1 MIWKGVA
8 TLRWQFPLVLWG
20 LSLIPAFWIV
30 DHLLAKRAPR
40 INYPALSLLPDA
52 GVSVR
57 VHVLAP
63 RALRALTLACIV
75 LGMAHPEA
83 AYVGG
88 TTTIEGID
96 ICLAL
101 DLSRSMRAEDLAPN
115 RLVAAK
121 ATLRDFVRARENDRI
136 ALVVFAGDAFLQA
149 PLTLDHDAVDRLI
162 EAADFSLA
170 ELDGTAIGDALVK
183 SSARLKDSK
192 SESRVVVLLTDG
204 ENNRGEVDPENATR
218 IAAALGIRVYT
229 IGVGSETGARIPID
243 DPVFGAD
250 FVRGSDGRPL
260 VTKLDEDA
268 LRKIARGTGGR
279 YFNARDR
286 QALADVLGEIDRLE
300 RSTIEVYRP
309 PSYESVSRW
318 FYVAAFVLVL
328 MEGILSRTWLRV
340 LP

>member
-1 MIWKGVA
+1 M
-8 TLRWQFPLVLWG
+8 RWQFPVALWG
-20 LSLIPAFWIV
+20 LALVPVFWFV
-30 DHLLAKRAPR
+30 DHLLARHAPR
-40 INYPALSLLPDA
+40 ISYPDISLLPSPGA
-52 GVSVR
+52 SAHVN
-57 VHVLAP
+57 VLAP
-63 RALRALTLACIV
+63 RGMRALAIACIV
-75 LGMAHPEA
+75 LGLAHPEA

-115 RLVAAK
+115 RLAAAK
-121 ATLRDFVRARENDRI
+121 ATLRDFVQARENDRI

-149 PLTLDHDAVDRLI
+149 PLTLDHGAVDRLI

-183 SSARLKDSK
+183 SSARLKDSTG
-192 SESRVVVLLTDG
+192 ESRVVVLLTDG

-229 IGVGSETGARIPID
+229 IGVGSEAGARIPID

-250 FVRGSDGRPL
+250 FVRGADGRPL
-260 VTKLDEDA
+260 VTKLDEEA
-268 LRKIARGTGGR
+268 LQAIAQATGGK

-286 QALADVLGEIDRLE
+286 QTLADVLGEIDRLE
-300 RSTIEVYRP
+300 RSAIEVYRP
-309 PSYESVSRW
+309 PAYESVARW

-328 MEGILSRTWLRV
+328 TEGLLSRTWLRV